1 MLQPFQ
7 QRFVDGATAPGIDT
21 AAMSVSRGNGKSWLG
36 GNLAARALTPEDN
49 MYVEGGETV
58 LCAGS
63 IEQARIV
70 FRVARRILEPTGAYR
85 FLDSA
90 TRCGITHKATG
101 TRLRVLGSNART
113 AFGFVDVPLV
123 IADEPGAWE
132 TNGGQLLHDAIQ
144 TAQGKPN
151 SPLRSIYIGTLAPSS
166 RGWWHDL
173 IEGGSRGSTYV
184 QALRG
189 DPEKW
194 ESWAEIRRCNPLTA
208 ISELFTKKLK
218 QERDEARRDSRLK
231 SRFLSYRLNCPAQ
244 DEASMLLGVPDWNQA
259 LARDVPD
266 PDGLPVVGV
275 DLGGG
280 RAWSA
285 AVAGW
290 PSGRVEAVAV
300 CPGIPDIEAQEK
312 RDRVPAGLY
321 RKLVESGR
329 LLVADGL
336 RVPSPGQLMAAAAD
350 LWGGYRLVVA
360 DTFRGPE
367 LRDVA
372 AAPVVTRRARWS
384 EASEDIRALRKWA
397 LDEGMA
403 VEEQS
408 RHLLTAS
415 LAEAIVKNDESGN
428 FRLVKRDRGNNTGRD
443 DVAAALV
450 LVAGEL
456 ARQQGEGETFEAW
469 EPLQISQ

>member
-7 QRFVDGATAPGIDT
+7 ERFIAGATAPGVDT
-21 AAMSVSRGNGKSWLG
+21 ACLSLPRGNGKSWLA
-36 GNLAARALTPEDN
+36 GNLAARALTPGDAF
-49 MYVEGGETV
+49 YVAGGETV

-70 FRVARRILEPTGAYR
+70 FRVARRILEPTGQYR

-90 TRCGITHKATG
+90 TRCGITHKTTG

-123 IADEPGAWE
+123 ISDEPGAWE
-132 TNGGQLLHDAIQ
+132 VNGGQLLHDAIQ

-151 SPLRSIYIGTLAPSS
+151 SPLRAVYIGTLAPAT
-166 RGWWHDL
+166 RGWWLDL
-173 IEGGSRGSTYV
+173 VTASTTLGTYV

-194 ESWAEIRRCNPLTA
+194 DSWAEIKRCNPLVK
-208 ISELFTKKLK
+208 ISELFAAKLK
-218 QERDEARRDSRLK
+218 QERDAARRDSRLK
-231 SRFLSYRLNCPAQ
+231 ARFLSYRLNAPMQ
-244 DEASMLLGVPDWNQA
+244 DEASMLLGVPDWNRA
-259 LARDVPD
+259 LAREVPD

-290 PSGRVEAVAV
+290 PNGRVEAVAV

-312 RDRVPAGLY
+312 RDRAPAGLY
-321 RKLVESGR
+321 RKLIETGR
-329 LLVADGL
+329 LIVAEGL
-336 RVPSPGQLMAAAAD
+336 RVPNPAQLMTAATD

-372 AAPVVTRRARWS
+372 EAPVVTRRARWS
-384 EASEDIRALRKWA
+384 EASEDIRALRKWT

-403 VEEQS
+403 VEDQS

-415 LAEAIVKNDESGN
+415 LAEALVKNDESGN

-456 ARQQGEGETFEAW
+456 AREQGAGETVFLHAA
-469 EPLQISQ
+469 L

>member
-7 QRFVDGATAPGIDT
+7 QVFVDRATAPEIDT
-21 AAMSVSRGNGKSWLG
+21 AALSLPRGNGKSWLA
-36 GNLAARALTPEDN
+36 GNLAARALTPDDGL
-49 MYVEGGETV
+49 YVEGGEVV

-70 FRVARRILEPTGAYR
+70 FRVARRILEPTGEYR

-90 TRCGITHKATG
+90 TRCGITHKTTG

-123 IADEPGAWE
+123 ISDEPGAWE
-132 TNGGQLLHDAIQ
+132 VNGGQLLHDAIQ

-151 SPLRSIYIGTLAPSS
+151 SPLRAVYIGTLAPAT
-166 RGWWHDL
+166 RGWWVDL
-173 IEGGSRGSTYV
+173 VRAGTRGSTHV

-189 DPEKW
+189 DPDLW
-194 ESWAEIRRCNPLTA
+194 ESWREIKRCNPLTA
-208 ISELFTKKLK
+208 ISELFAAKLK
-218 QERDEARRDSRLK
+218 QERDDARRDTRLK
-231 SRFLSYRLNCPAQ
+231 ARFLSYRLNCPMH
-244 DEASMLLGVPDWNQA
+244 DEAGMLLEVADWTRA
-259 LARDVPD
+259 LAREVPD
-266 PDGLPVVGV
+266 PDGLPVLGV

-290 PSGRVEAVAV
+290 ANGRTEAVAV
-300 CPGIPDIEAQEK
+300 CPGVPDIETQEK

-321 RKLVESGR
+321 RGLVESGR
-329 LLVADGL
+329 LRVAAGL
-336 RVPSPGQLMAAAAD
+336 RVPDPAQLMDAAKD
-350 LWGGYRLVVA
+350 LWGGYRLVLC

-367 LRDVA
+367 LLDVA
-372 AAPVVTRRARWS
+372 EAPVVTRRARWS
-384 EASEDIRALRKWA
+384 EASEDIRALRKMA
-397 LDEGMA
+397 LDGPLA
-403 VEEQS
+403 VESAS
-408 RHLLTAS
+408 RHILTAS
-415 LAEAIVKNDESGN
+415 LAEALVKNDESGN

-456 ARQQGEGETFEAW
+456 ARQQGAGETVFLHAA
-469 EPLQISQ
+469 L